1 MKCYKYVNSS
11 NLCNN
16 LKTLLLPLFYR
27 WGNWGRE
34 QLRNLPTSYSL
45 SVVKPGFA
53 FRLSGSRNLTVS
65 IAVRE
70 ELSSTSLTVIKA
82 MVFPVV
88 MYGCESWTIKKAEC
102 WRIDTFKL
110 WGWRRLL
117 RVPERTARRSNRL
130 IPKKINPEYS
140 LEGLMLKLQYLGH
153 LMWRATSLEKTLML
167 GKIEGQMR
175 RGWQRMR
182 WLDSITDSVDM
193 NLSNL
198 WETVE
203 NRAAWHPAVHGVTDQ
218 TWLRS
223 WTATLTWKTSN
234 CLFLLFPFVY
244 PHIVPQLTHL
254 FHSHPTSSAHS
265 PKLHLDGQIIYH
277 YRQGYSWE

>member
-1 MKCYKYVNSS
+1 MKFKRR
-11 NLCNN
+11 
-16 LKTLLLPLFYR
+16 LLL
-27 WGNWGRE
+27 GRKTMT
-34 QLRNLPTSYSL
+34 NLESIL
-45 SVVKPGFA
+45 K
-53 FRLSGSRNLTVS
+53 SRDIILLTKVH
-65 IAVRE
+65 IV
-70 ELSSTSLTVIKA
+70 KA
-82 MVFPVV
+82 MIFLVV
-88 MYGCESWTIKKAEC
+88 INGCESWTIKKAEC
-102 WRIDTFKL
+102 QRIDAFKL
-110 WGWRRLL
+110 WFWRRLI
-117 RVPERTARRSNRL
+117 RIPWTARRSNQS
-130 IPKKINPEYS
+130 IPKEISSEYS

-203 NRAAWHPAVHGVTDQ
+203 NTAAWHPAVHGVTDQ

>member
-1 MKCYKYVNSS
+1 MLS
-11 NLCNN
+11 NC
-16 LKTLLLPLFYR
+16 
-27 WGNWGRE
+27 GAG
-34 QLRNLPTSYSL
+34 
-45 SVVKPGFA
+45 
-53 FRLSGSRNLTVS
+53 
-65 IAVRE
+65 
-70 ELSSTSLTVIKA
+70 
-82 MVFPVV
+82 
-88 MYGCESWTIKKAEC
+88 
-102 WRIDTFKL
+102 
-110 WGWRRLL
+110 
-117 RVPERTARRSNRL
+117 
-130 IPKKINPEYS
+130 EYS
-140 LEGLMLKLQYLGH
+140 WESLELRGYQVNQSQRKLTLNIHWKDWCWIYSGH
-153 LMWRATSLEKTLML
+153 LMQKAESLEKTLML
-167 GKIEGQMR
+167 GKIEGKR
-175 RGWQRMR
+175 RWWQRLI

-265 PKLHLDGQIIYH
+265 PKLHLDGQII
-277 YRQGYSWE
+277 